1 MANNDSIKNTIG
13 VAVLLCFV
21 CSVIVSASAVLLRP
35 AQKHNKELD
44 INKNILM
51 AAGIYKEGES
61 ITEQFESIT
70 IKLIDLDTGKF
81 TDALDAE
88 TYDQRKAEKD
98 PALSASLDGAIDV
111 ANISNR
117 ERYSKV
123 YLVENR
129 GKLNTLILPIR
140 GYGLWSTLR
149 GFLALDADL
158 TTIKGLGYYEHG
170 ETPGLGGEVDN
181 PKWKAVWVDKKAYNP
196 SGDVAISVIKGH
208 VKADTANAEYKVDG
222 LSGATLTSKGVDN
235 MMKFWLGE
243 NGFGPFITHLKNGGA

>member
-1 MANNDSIKNTIG
+1 MANNDSIKNTVG
-13 VAVLLCFV
+13 VAVLLCIV

-51 AAGIYKEGES
+51 AAGIYEQGKS
-61 ITEQFESIT
+61 VTEQFKSIKV
-70 IKLIDLDTGKF
+70 KLVDLETGKF
-81 TDALDAE
+81 TDAVDVA

-98 PALSASLDGAIDV
+98 PELSTDLSSAVDV
-111 ANISNR
+111 ANISSR
-117 ERYSKV
+117 EQYSKV
-123 YLVENR
+123 YLVEEN
-129 GKLNTLILPIR
+129 GALKTIILPIR

-158 TTIKGLGYYEHG
+158 NTIKGLGYYEHG

-181 PKWKAVWVDKKAYNP
+181 PKWKAMWVDKQAYDQ

-208 VKADTANAEYKVDG
+208 VDANTANAEHKVDG

-235 MMKFWLGE
+235 MMQFWLGE
-243 NGFGPFITHLKNGGA
+243 NGFGPFISHLKNGEA

>member
-1 MANNDSIKNTIG
+1 MANNDSIKNTVG
-13 VAVLLCFV
+13 VAVLLCIV

-51 AAGIYKEGES
+51 AAGIYEQGKS
-61 ITEQFESIT
+61 VTEQFKSIKV
-70 IKLIDLDTGKF
+70 KLVDLETGKF
-81 TDALDAE
+81 TDAVDVA

-98 PALSASLDGAIDV
+98 PALSTSLSSAVDV
-111 ANISNR
+111 ANISSR
-117 ERYSKV
+117 EQYSKV
-123 YLVENR
+123 YLVEEN
-129 GKLNTLILPIR
+129 GALKTIILPIR

-158 TTIKGLGYYEHG
+158 NTIKGLGYYEHG

-181 PKWKAVWVDKKAYNP
+181 PKWKAMWVDKQAYDQ

-208 VKADTANAEYKVDG
+208 VDANTANAEHKVDG

-235 MMKFWLGE
+235 MMQFWLGE
-243 NGFGPFITHLKNGGA
+243 NGFGPFISHLKNGEA

>member
-61 ITEQFESIT
+61 ITEQFESIK

-81 TDALDAE
+81 TDAVDVA
-88 TYDQRKAEKD
+88 TYDQRKAEKT
-98 PALSASLDGAIDV
+98 PALSEKLDSADDI

-123 YLVENR
+123 YLVESK
-129 GKLNTLILPIR
+129 GKLKTLILPIR

-181 PKWKAVWVDKKAYNP
+181 PKWKAIWVDKKAYDP
-196 SGDVAISVIKGH
+196 SGNVAISVIKGH
-208 VKADTANAEYKVDG
+208 VDSGTANAEYKVDG

-235 MMKFWLGE
+235 MMKFWLGK
-243 NGFGPFITHLKNGGA
+243 NGFGPFLIHLKNGGA